1 MELGLLTSTQ
11 ILTSLGVSTYMGS
24 VELVMFGTN
33 SLFGKNN
40 MPTAVEFGI
49 PVVPVVGSPLI
60 AMARA
65 SLVTSHFDFVPVPAA
80 VSSMEPL
87 SSTTNSSSAGSSS
100 ISAVQPAQAAL
111 SMTAMISGVAGAVS
125 YTHLT

>member
-80 VSSMEPL
+80 SVRAYSCKI
-87 SSTTNSSSAGSSS
+87 TAGRENGDS
-100 ISAVQPAQAAL
+100 IAL
-111 SMTAMISGVAGAVS
+111 R
-125 YTHLT
+125 L